1 LRNTVAY
8 IEPVNDPWFHANI
21 SSTDFITTYMPTHP
35 YSFLGCVERYQT
47 CHGNSCS
54 DLTGYYNIKSSNL
67 TIPSPD
73 TRPMQNAIFE
83 LVWKAIWVS
92 QTKYLITFLND
103 NVLLAND
110 YLWGYFKGVSA
121 PLPDNQWQNEVINM
135 HNTSMALLQR
145 RIVDYATPPN
155 TEVRPGVSSLSNIVP
170 PNSTSAQDL
179 CSQIKVR
186 TTAYTSF
193 SVLGIFLLITLA
205 ILVVAVNLSLSGI
218 VDSARRRW
226 GVEMFKSWEWVE
238 TSPMQLHRMA
248 CEGRGIGPWN
258 DRSVGVPR
266 TQEVG
271 LRFSLTA
278 LSLREMF
285 SSPPSE
291 GDEKR
296 AREDEREVWPE
307 AGVAGRYNK

>member
-1 LRNTVAY
+1 
-8 IEPVNDPWFHANI
+8 
-21 SSTDFITTYMPTHP
+21 
-35 YSFLGCVERYQT
+35 VERYQV
-47 CHGNSCS
+47 CLGDACS
-54 DLTGYYNIKSSNL
+54 PFTGYYNIKNSNFTL
-67 TIPSPD
+67 PSPV
-73 TRPMQNAIFE
+73 TRPTQNAVFE
-83 LVWKAIWVS
+83 LMWKAIWAA
-92 QTKYLITFLND
+92 QTKYLVMFLND
-103 NVLLAND
+103 QMLLANN
-110 YLWGYFKGVSA
+110 YLWGYFKGLSA

-145 RIVDYATPPN
+145 RIVDFASPPN
-155 TEVRPGVSSLSNIVP
+155 TEVRPSVSSQSNIVS
-170 PNSTSAQDL
+170 PNTAASRAL

-186 TTAYTSF
+186 TDAYMSF
-193 SVLGIFLLITLA
+193 SVLGIFLLIGLA
-205 ILVVAVNLSLSGI
+205 ILIVAVNLSLADM

-258 DRSVGVPR
+258 EKSVGVPR

-285 SSPPSE
+285 SGPLFE
-291 GDEKR
+291 RDEKGVR
-296 AREDEREVWPE
+296 SGERQVWE
-307 AGVAGRYNK
+307 GVQR